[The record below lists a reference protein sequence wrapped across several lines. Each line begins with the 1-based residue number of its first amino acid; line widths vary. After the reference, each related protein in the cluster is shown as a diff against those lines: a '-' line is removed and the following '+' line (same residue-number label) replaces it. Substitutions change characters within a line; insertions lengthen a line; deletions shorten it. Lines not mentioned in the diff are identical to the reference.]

1 MATKYPLVFVHGVM
15 LKDIWRIKAFGK
27 IEGILK
33 KQGYSV
39 FTSDHD
45 GFGSIENNAEQI
57 KAYIEKTLAAT
68 GAERVN
74 IVAHSKGGLDTL
86 YMIDRLGM
94 GDKIASVTF
103 LSTPHRGSSV
113 AVMLYDLP
121 RIIRGPVVFFINF
134 WYRIFGDKKP
144 DALTVCRQLRASKE
158 DIVKLENLAAHD
170 GIYMQSFST
179 TLKRGRDDFVMGIPL
194 MISKHYENIPGDGM
208 VSVESSKYGE
218 YRGDCTDISVSH
230 SEIVGFMVKRKKKDK
245 IYGFYISLAEELG
258 QMGF

>member
-1 MATKYPLVFVHGVM
+1 MATKYPIVFVHGVM

-27 IEGILK
+27 IEGLVK
-33 KQGYSV
+33 KQGYSA
-39 FTSDHD
+39 FTADHD
-45 GFGSIENNAEQI
+45 GFGSIENNAAQI
-57 KAYIEKTLAAT
+57 KTYVERVLAQT

-94 GDKIASVTF
+94 SEKIASVTF

-113 AVMLYDLP
+113 ADVIYKLP
-121 RIIRGPVVFFINF
+121 RIIRGPIAFFINF
-134 WYRIFGDKKP
+134 WYRIFGDKHP
-144 DALTVCRQLRASKE
+144 DSLAVCRQLRASKE

-179 TLKRGRDDFVMGIPL
+179 TLNRSRDDFVMGIPL
-194 MISKHYENIPGDGM
+194 MISKHFENIPGDGM
-208 VSVESSKYGE
+208 VTVESSKYGE
-218 YRGDCTDISVSH
+218 YRGNCTELSVSH
-230 SEIVGFMVKRKKKDK
+230 SEIVGFMVKRKKKEQ
-245 IYGFYISLAEELG
+245 IYGFYIKLVEELA